1 MSSDFKS
8 EGLRE
13 RILASQALPLQNTT
27 TGTKLSPSCN
37 EETLNEG
44 KTKKTFGRTP
54 DGTGES

>member
-1 MSSDFKS
+1 MPSDFKS

-13 RILASQALPLQNTT
+13 RILASLQNTT

-44 KTKKTFGRTP
+44 KTKKTFGLTP